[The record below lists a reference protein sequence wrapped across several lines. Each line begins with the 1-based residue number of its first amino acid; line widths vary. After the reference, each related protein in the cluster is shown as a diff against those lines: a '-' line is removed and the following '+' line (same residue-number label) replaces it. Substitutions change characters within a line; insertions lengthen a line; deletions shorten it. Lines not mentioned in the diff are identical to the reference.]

1 MAKRICKEDSLSL
14 IRVCSVLI
22 SNISIR
28 MKTYMLNNY
37 VLWLFLNIFY
47 KAFFPWHGILTNT
60 SIHKDLVK
68 IPQETTKNLNA
79 TASGSSLCKTKN
91 IAADDILIFYF
102 YLSKKK
108 RLEVSR
114 ESFT

>member
-68 IPQETTKNLNA
+68 IAQETTKNLNA
-79 TASGSSLCKTKN
+79 TAFGSSLCKTNKRCSRRHF
-91 IAADDILIFYF
+91 IFLF
-102 YLSKKK
+102 FSFEEKKA
-108 RLEVSR
+108 
-114 ESFT
+114 